1 VKEIRTKITEGGG
14 IMVPAEYWQELS
26 LQPGDE
32 VVIRLEE
39 SELRI
44 FTLRSALKRAQDL
57 VGRYVSA
64 DRSLA
69 DELIAGRR
77 QERDV

>member
-1 VKEIRTKITEGGG
+1 MQEVRTRIVEGGT
-14 IMVPAEYWQELS
+14 IIVPVEFWQELS

-39 SELRI
+39 EELSI
-44 FTLRSALKRAQDL
+44 FTLGTALRRSQKL
-57 VGRYVSA
+57 VSRYISP

-69 DELIAGRR
+69 NELVFERR
-77 QERDV
+77 QDK